1 MTDIQILENTT
12 NIIVQQEDQNNS
24 SDSNSNTISNRSNID
39 NESSTTNS
47 TTCSTT
53 SSTTSSITCSICL
66 EIIQQQHQSEQTE
79 QLDSEILTTNCNHTF
94 HRECIIQCCNDGSMR
109 DNPICPNCRTELDIE
124 ALVGISPNN
133 QTNNIALNSFRR
145 RWKETHI
152 KYLSTSAILI
162 QNTAYIIPIIC
173 WEYLLNHGCSNY
185 VNWWYMWVGIVNLLV
200 QIYTYS
206 YMNQIRGINVEEI
219 TNSEMAILQKKTK
232 IVLNIGG
239 GNTTIHLIYM
249 FLLLGMV
256 IDDHN
261 DICKISNIYKSEYWI
276 LLSNPFTLYYV
287 MLTLYT
293 KAFRRVLMRRDNHYL
308 QII

>member
-1 MTDIQILENTT
+1 MANIQTLENTT

-24 SDSNSNTISNRSNID
+24 SDSNSNTIRNNSNID
-39 NESSTTNS
+39 NESSTTG
-47 TTCSTT
+47 
-53 SSTTSSITCSICL
+53 STTSSITCSICL
-66 EIIQQQHQSEQTE
+66 EIIQHQHQSEQTE
-79 QLDSEILTTNCNHTF
+79 QLDSEILTTDCNHTF

-124 ALVGISPNN
+124 TLVGISPNN

-145 RWKETHI
+145 RWQETHI

-239 GNTTIHLIYM
+239 GNTKIHLIYM

-256 IDDHN
+256 IYDHN
-261 DICKISNIYKSEYWI
+261 DICKISSIYKSEYWI
-276 LLSNPFTLYYV
+276 LLSNPFTLYYL